1 MTIRKVVS
9 QDCQVLEDGQIQVR
23 TITRIYDDESGTD
36 VEISKSYH
44 RKVIAPGQDPSQES
58 QMIKEVCVAVH
69 TPERITDYLAAL
81 AKVETNE

>member
-23 TITRIYDDESGTD
+23 TITRIYDDDSGTD
-36 VEISKSYH
+36 IEISKSYH
-44 RKVIAPGQDPSQES
+44 RKVIIPGQNPNQES
-58 QMIKEVCVAVH
+58 EMIKEVCVAVH